1 MESTRDEIVQ
11 GIADGMQ
18 SYLNITL
25 GEEAKSILYSGIK
38 IAVQEWL
45 ESHKM
50 EIINAIAAYSKQE

>member
-1 MESTRDEIVQ
+1 MEPTRDEIVQ

-25 GEEAKSILYSGIK
+25 GAEAKSILYSGIK

-45 ESHKM
+45 ESHKT
-50 EIINAIAAYSKQE
+50 EIINAIAAYSKQD